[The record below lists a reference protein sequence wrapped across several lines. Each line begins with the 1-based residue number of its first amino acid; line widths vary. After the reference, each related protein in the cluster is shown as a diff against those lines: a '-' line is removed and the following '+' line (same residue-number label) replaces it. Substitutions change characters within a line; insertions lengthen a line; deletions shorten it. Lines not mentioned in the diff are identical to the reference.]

1 MSELTDLILTEKYRP
16 KKFNDLVFNEKQ
28 TLIEL
33 LRNPLQ
39 LPSLIFY
46 SSKPGTGKTSTAK
59 LLISELGCDF
69 LSINS
74 SEERGIDII
83 RDKINMFVR
92 GLSSTLTTKRCVF
105 LDEADGL
112 TKQAQDSLKNLMET
126 YSDNCFFILS
136 CNDLSKITEPIR
148 SRCRAFNFN
157 KPDKSEICKR
167 LKHIVLQEKQD
178 LDDEEI
184 AQICDLRYPDM
195 RLMILD
201 IQAKK
206 TQANPICGRLR
217 GYAEAVDRIK
227 TKDIEYFKQAIYSQ
241 ELDLDEFNKYLFSY
255 VLNNHKVI
263 GFERAGKVALL
274 LADNEKSWQQ
284 GANFEI
290 VFFANLLE
298 IMKIGL

>member
-1 MSELTDLILTEKYRP
+1 MNELTDLIFPEKYRP
-16 KKFNDLVFNEKQ
+16 KKFDDLVFNEKA

-33 LRNPLQ
+33 VRNPLQ

-59 LLISELGCDF
+59 LLISELSCDS

-74 SEERGIDII
+74 SEERGIDVI

-92 GLSSTLTTKRCVF
+92 GMSSNSAVKRCVF

-136 CNDLSKITEPIR
+136 CNDFSKIIEPIR

-157 KPDKSEICKR
+157 KPDKQQIIEKLWI
-167 LKHIVLQEKQD
+167 IIEQEKID
-178 LDDEEI
+178 LTDEDVVYL
-184 AQICDLRYPDM
+184 CDSRYPDIRM
-195 RLMILD
+195 MILD
-201 IQAKK
+201 LQAMK
-206 TQANPICGRLR
+206 TQITPVSDKLR
-217 GYAEAVDRIK
+217 GFVEAVNK
-227 TKDIEYFKQAIYSQ
+227 LKNKDVEYFKQAIYSQ
-241 ELDLDEFNKYLFSY
+241 ELDLQGFNKHLFSY
-255 VLNNHKVI
+255 VLNNHKII
-263 GFERAGKVALL
+263 GIEKAGKIALL

-284 GANFEI
+284 GVNFEI

-298 IMKIGL
+298 IMRII